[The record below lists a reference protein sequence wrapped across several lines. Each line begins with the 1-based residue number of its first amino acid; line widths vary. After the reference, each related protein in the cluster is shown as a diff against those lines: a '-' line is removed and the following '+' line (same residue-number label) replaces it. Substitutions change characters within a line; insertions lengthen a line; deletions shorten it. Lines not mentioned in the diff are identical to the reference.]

1 MRYFNPNIRS
11 DASRRWL
18 LPVVVVVAA
27 ITSGCSTV
35 SNEQSEAAWI
45 GSDRTR
51 LASGTAKGKALDPI
65 TAIAAAQHPLS
76 RQALQQLG
84 TRYRYGGAS
93 PDLGFDCSG
102 LVHYSAKESLGLK
115 LPRRSVEIAQSGR
128 TIRRNEL
135 SVGDLVFFNT
145 LGARYSHVGIY
156 VGSNMFVHSPA
167 SGGVVRLEDMTAPY
181 WNKRFTGARRIDPVM
196 LANR

>member
-1 MRYFNPNIRS
+1 MCSYAP
-11 DASRRWL
+11 RRWL
-18 LPVVVVVAA
+18 LPIVVVVAA

-35 SNEQSEAAWI
+35 SNEQSEAAWL
-45 GSDRTR
+45 GSDRSR
-51 LASGTAKGKALDPI
+51 LAAGNSKGGTLDPI
-65 TAIAAAQHPLS
+65 TALAAAQHPLS

-93 PDLGFDCSG
+93 PDRGFDCSG

-115 LPRRSVEIAQSGR
+115 LPRRSVEIAKAGKAIKR
-128 TIRRNEL
+128 TEL
-135 SVGDLVFFNT
+135 NVGDLVFFNT

>member
-1 MRYFNPNIRS
+1 MT
-11 DASRRWL
+11 RRWL
-18 LPVVVVVAA
+18 LPVVAVIVA

-35 SNEQSEAAWI
+35 SNENSETAWL
-45 GSDRTR
+45 GSDRSR
-51 LASGTAKGKALDPI
+51 LAAGTVNGGALDPI
-65 TAIAAAQHPLS
+65 TAIAAAQHPMT

-93 PDLGFDCSG
+93 PDRGFDCSG
-102 LVHYSAKESLGLK
+102 LVHYSARESLGLQ
-115 LPRRSVEIAQSGR
+115 LPRRSVEIAKAGKVIKRS
-128 TIRRNEL
+128 EL
-135 SVGDLVFFNT
+135 NVGDLVFFNT

-156 VGSNMFVHSPA
+156 VGSNMFVHSPS

-196 LANR
+196 VANR

>member
-1 MRYFNPNIRS
+1 MCSYAP
-11 DASRRWL
+11 RRWL
-18 LPVVVVVAA
+18 LPIVVVVAA

-35 SNEQSEAAWI
+35 SNEQSEAAWL
-45 GSDRTR
+45 GSDRSR
-51 LASGTAKGKALDPI
+51 LAAGNSKGSTLDPI
-65 TAIAAAQHPLS
+65 TALAAAQHPLS

-93 PDLGFDCSG
+93 PDRGFDCSG

-115 LPRRSVEIAQSGR
+115 LPRRSVEIAKAGKAIKR
-128 TIRRNEL
+128 TEL
-135 SVGDLVFFNT
+135 NVGDLVFFNT